1 MSVVVTGGLG
11 FIGAHVAAA
20 LMDSGEEVVIVDS
33 LTDYYSVD
41 LKLERKK
48 HLLGKAPKENFF
60 EFDLVDRI
68 SVSKLLDEVKPRTV
82 IHLAA
87 QAGVR
92 LPLELTHKY
101 VESNLTGFS
110 NVLQSVIENRIP
122 EFLYASSSSVYGD
135 STNVPYSENA
145 VGLSPISFYGA
156 TKLSNELLAKALTAN
171 SQTRS
176 RGMRFF
182 TVYGPWGRPD
192 MAPMLFANA
201 IVKGEP
207 IKVFNEGKMRR
218 DFTFVEDVA
227 EGVVR
232 TLLLP
237 ATPDPDW
244 NSQAPNSATSNAP
257 YRIYNIGNHEPVE
270 LLYFIELMEKELGIE
285 AKKTMLPM
293 QPGDV
298 LATYADVDD
307 LGAATGYRP
316 STSIENGVKEFVRWF
331 KSYYDIR

>member
-20 LMDSGEEVVIVDS
+20 LMDSGQEVVIVDS

-48 HLLGKAPKENFF
+48 QLLGKAPKENFY

-68 SVSKLLDEVKPRTV
+68 SFSKILDEVKPRTV

-92 LPLELTHKY
+92 LPVELTHKY

-110 NVLQSVIENRIP
+110 NVLQSVIEHRIP
-122 EFLYASSSSVYGD
+122 DFLYASSSSVYGD
-135 STNVPYSENA
+135 STDVPYKEKA

-192 MAPMLFANA
+192 MAYFRLGASVLTDYNFHRFGDGS
-201 IVKGEP
+201 V
-207 IKVFNEGKMRR
+207 RR
-218 DFTFVEDVA
+218 DFTYVEDTVKGILSLSYQLAKENPGFSDIVNLGGGNPHSLNDLIA
-227 EGVVR
+227 ELEKISGKR
-232 TLLLP
+232 IAITNEKK
-237 ATPDPDW
+237 AT
-244 NSQAPNSATSNAP
+244 
-257 YRIYNIGNHEPVE
+257 
-270 LLYFIELMEKELGIE
+270 
-285 AKKTMLPM
+285 
-293 QPGDV
+293 GDV
-298 LATYADVDD
+298 LQTVADSSY
-307 LGAATGYRP
+307 LKQLTGFVP
-316 STSIENGVKEFVRWF
+316 SISLSEGVSRFYDWANLKESTNSLKKW
-331 KSYYDIR
+331 IG

>member
-20 LMDSGEEVVIVDS
+20 LMDSGQEVVIVDS

-48 HLLGKAPKENFF
+48 QLLGKAPKENFY

-68 SVSKLLDEVKPRTV
+68 SFSKILDEVKPRTV

-92 LPLELTHKY
+92 LPVELTHKY

-110 NVLQSVIENRIP
+110 NVLQSVIEHRIP
-122 EFLYASSSSVYGD
+122 DFLYASSSSVYGD
-135 STNVPYSENA
+135 STDVPYKEKA

-192 MAPMLFANA
+192 MAYFRLGASVLTDYNFHRFGDGS
-201 IVKGEP
+201 V
-207 IKVFNEGKMRR
+207 RR
-218 DFTFVEDVA
+218 DFTYVEDTVKGILSLSYQLAKEDPGFSDIVNLGGGNPHSLNDLIA
-227 EGVVR
+227 ELEKISGKR
-232 TLLLP
+232 IAITNEKK
-237 ATPDPDW
+237 AT
-244 NSQAPNSATSNAP
+244 
-257 YRIYNIGNHEPVE
+257 
-270 LLYFIELMEKELGIE
+270 
-285 AKKTMLPM
+285 
-293 QPGDV
+293 GDV
-298 LATYADVDD
+298 LQTVADSSY
-307 LGAATGYRP
+307 LRQLTGFVP
-316 STSIENGVKEFVRWF
+316 SISLSEGVSRFYDWANLKESTNSLKKW
-331 KSYYDIR
+331 IG

>member
-68 SVSKLLDEVKPRTV
+68 SFSKILDEVKPRTV

-92 LPLELTHKY
+92 LPVELTHKY

-110 NVLQSVIENRIP
+110 NVLQSVIEHRIP
-122 EFLYASSSSVYGD
+122 DFLYASSSSVYGD
-135 STNVPYSENA
+135 STDVPYKEKA

-156 TKLSNELLAKALTAN
+156 TKLSNELLAKALTSN
-171 SQTRS
+171 SRTRS

-192 MAPMLFANA
+192 MA
-201 IVKGEP
+201 
-207 IKVFNEGKMRR
+207 
-218 DFTFVEDVA
+218 
-227 EGVVR
+227 
-232 TLLLP
+232 
-237 ATPDPDW
+237 
-244 NSQAPNSATSNAP
+244 
-257 YRIYNIGNHEPVE
+257 
-270 LLYFIELMEKELGIE
+270 YFR
-285 AKKTMLPM
+285 
-293 QPGDV
+293 
-298 LATYADVDD
+298 
-307 LGAATGYRP
+307 LGASVLTDYNFHRF
-316 STSIENGVKEFVRWF
+316 STKHQVDKGDFYETRRQKYIQSMFLIVIYFF
-331 KSYYDIR
+331 YYFF

>member
-48 HLLGKAPKENFF
+48 QLLGKAPKENFY

-68 SVSKLLDEVKPRTV
+68 SFSKILDEVKPRTV

-92 LPLELTHKY
+92 LPVELTHKY

-110 NVLQSVIENRIP
+110 NVLQSVIEHRIP
-122 EFLYASSSSVYGD
+122 DFLYASSSSVYGD
-135 STNVPYSENA
+135 SADVPYKEKA

-192 MAPMLFANA
+192 MAYFRLGASVLTDYNFHRFGDGS
-201 IVKGEP
+201 V
-207 IKVFNEGKMRR
+207 RR
-218 DFTFVEDVA
+218 DFTYVEDTVKGILSLSYQLAKEDPGFSDIVNLGGGNPHSLNDLIA
-227 EGVVR
+227 ELEKISGKR
-232 TLLLP
+232 IAITNEKK
-237 ATPDPDW
+237 AT
-244 NSQAPNSATSNAP
+244 
-257 YRIYNIGNHEPVE
+257 
-270 LLYFIELMEKELGIE
+270 
-285 AKKTMLPM
+285 
-293 QPGDV
+293 GDV
-298 LATYADVDD
+298 LQTVADSSY
-307 LGAATGYRP
+307 LRQLTGFVP
-316 STSIENGVKEFVRWF
+316 STSLSEGVSRFYDWANLKESTNSLKKW
-331 KSYYDIR
+331 IG

>member
-68 SVSKLLDEVKPRTV
+68 SFSKILDEVKPRTV

-92 LPLELTHKY
+92 LPVELTHKY

-110 NVLQSVIENRIP
+110 NVLQSVIEHRIP
-122 EFLYASSSSVYGD
+122 DFLYASSSSVYGD
-135 STNVPYSENA
+135 STDVPYRENA

-156 TKLSNELLAKALTAN
+156 TKLSNELLAKALTVN

-192 MAPMLFANA
+192 MAYFRLGASVLTDYNFHRFGDGS
-201 IVKGEP
+201 V
-207 IKVFNEGKMRR
+207 RR
-218 DFTFVEDVA
+218 DFTYVEDTVKGILSLSYQLAKEDSGFSDIVNLGGGNPHSLNDLIA
-227 EGVVR
+227 ELEKISGKR
-232 TLLLP
+232 IAITNEKK
-237 ATPDPDW
+237 AT
-244 NSQAPNSATSNAP
+244 
-257 YRIYNIGNHEPVE
+257 
-270 LLYFIELMEKELGIE
+270 
-285 AKKTMLPM
+285 
-293 QPGDV
+293 GDV
-298 LATYADVDD
+298 LQTVADSSY
-307 LGAATGYRP
+307 LRQLTGFVP
-316 STSIENGVKEFVRWF
+316 SISLSEGVSRFYDWANLKESTNSLKKW
-331 KSYYDIR
+331 IG

>member
-68 SVSKLLDEVKPRTV
+68 SFSKILDEVKPKTV

-92 LPLELTHKY
+92 LPVELTHKY

-110 NVLQSVIENRIP
+110 NVLQSVIEHRIP
-122 EFLYASSSSVYGD
+122 DFLYASSSSVYGD
-135 STNVPYSENA
+135 STDVPYSENA

-192 MAPMLFANA
+192 MAYFRLGASVLTDYNFHRYGDGS
-201 IVKGEP
+201 V
-207 IKVFNEGKMRR
+207 RR
-218 DFTFVEDVA
+218 DFTYVEDTVRGILSLSYQLAKEDPGFNDIVNLGGGNPHSLNDLIA
-227 EGVVR
+227 ELEKISGK
-232 TLLLP
+232 
-237 ATPDPDW
+237 
-244 NSQAPNSATSNAP
+244 
-257 YRIYNIGNHEPVE
+257 RIAITN
-270 LLYFIELMEKELGIE
+270 EKK
-285 AKKTMLPM
+285 AA
-293 QPGDV
+293 GDV
-298 LATYADVDD
+298 LQTVADSSY
-307 LGAATGYRP
+307 LKQLTGFVP
-316 STSIENGVKEFVRWF
+316 SISLTEGVSRFYDWANLKESTNSLKKW
-331 KSYYDIR
+331 IG

>member
-48 HLLGKAPKENFF
+48 HVLGKAPKENFF

-68 SVSKLLDEVKPRTV
+68 SFSKILDEVKPKTV

-92 LPLELTHKY
+92 LPVELTHKY

-110 NVLQSVIENRIP
+110 NVLQSVIEHRIP
-122 EFLYASSSSVYGD
+122 DFLYASSSSVYGD
-135 STNVPYSENA
+135 STDVPYSENA

-192 MAPMLFANA
+192 MAYFRLGASVLTDYNFHRYGDGS
-201 IVKGEP
+201 V
-207 IKVFNEGKMRR
+207 RR
-218 DFTFVEDVA
+218 DFTYVEDTVRGILSLSYQLAKEDPGFNDIVNLGGGNPHSLNDLIA
-227 EGVVR
+227 ELEKISGK
-232 TLLLP
+232 
-237 ATPDPDW
+237 
-244 NSQAPNSATSNAP
+244 
-257 YRIYNIGNHEPVE
+257 RIAITN
-270 LLYFIELMEKELGIE
+270 EKK
-285 AKKTMLPM
+285 AA
-293 QPGDV
+293 GDV
-298 LATYADVDD
+298 LQTVADSSY
-307 LGAATGYRP
+307 LKQLTGFVP
-316 STSIENGVKEFVRWF
+316 SISLTEGVSRFYDWANLKESTNSLKKW
-331 KSYYDIR
+331 IG

>member
-48 HLLGKAPKENFF
+48 HLLSKAPKENFF

-68 SVSKLLDEVKPRTV
+68 SFSKLLDEVKPRTV

-92 LPLELTHKY
+92 LPVELTHKY

-135 STNVPYSENA
+135 STDVPYSENA

-192 MAPMLFANA
+192 MAYFRLGASVLTDYSFHRFGDGS
-201 IVKGEP
+201 V
-207 IKVFNEGKMRR
+207 RR
-218 DFTFVEDVA
+218 DFTYVEDTVQGILSLSLQLA
-227 EGVVR
+227 KENPGFSDIVNLGGGNPHSLNDLIGELEQISGKR
-232 TLLLP
+232 ITITNEKK
-237 ATPDPDW
+237 AT
-244 NSQAPNSATSNAP
+244 
-257 YRIYNIGNHEPVE
+257 
-270 LLYFIELMEKELGIE
+270 
-285 AKKTMLPM
+285 
-293 QPGDV
+293 GDV
-298 LATYADVDD
+298 LQTVADSSY
-307 LGAATGYRP
+307 LNQLTGFVP
-316 STSIENGVKEFVRWF
+316 SISLHEGVSRFYDWANLKENTNSLKKWIG
-331 KSYYDIR
+331 

>member
-68 SVSKLLDEVKPRTV
+68 SFSKIVDEVKPRTV

-92 LPLELTHKY
+92 LPVELTHKY

-110 NVLQSVIENRIP
+110 NVLQSVIEHRIP
-122 EFLYASSSSVYGD
+122 DFLYASSSSVYGD
-135 STNVPYSENA
+135 STDVPYKEKA

-192 MAPMLFANA
+192 MAYFRLGASVLTDYNFHRFGDGS
-201 IVKGEP
+201 V
-207 IKVFNEGKMRR
+207 RR
-218 DFTFVEDVA
+218 DFTYVEDTVRGILGLSYQLAKEDPGFSDIVNLGGGNPHSLNDLIA
-227 EGVVR
+227 ELEKISGKR
-232 TLLLP
+232 IAITNEKK
-237 ATPDPDW
+237 AT
-244 NSQAPNSATSNAP
+244 
-257 YRIYNIGNHEPVE
+257 
-270 LLYFIELMEKELGIE
+270 
-285 AKKTMLPM
+285 
-293 QPGDV
+293 GDV
-298 LATYADVDD
+298 LQTVADSSY
-307 LGAATGYRP
+307 LRQLTGFVP
-316 STSIENGVKEFVRWF
+316 SISLSEGVSRFYDWANLKESTNSLKKW
-331 KSYYDIR
+331 IG

>member
-68 SVSKLLDEVKPRTV
+68 SFSKILDEVKPKTV

-92 LPLELTHKY
+92 LPVELTHKY

-110 NVLQSVIENRIP
+110 NVLQSVIEHRIP
-122 EFLYASSSSVYGD
+122 DFLYASSSSVYGD
-135 STNVPYSENA
+135 STDVPYSENA

-192 MAPMLFANA
+192 MAYFRLGASVLTDYNFHRYGDGS
-201 IVKGEP
+201 V
-207 IKVFNEGKMRR
+207 RR
-218 DFTFVEDVA
+218 DFTYVEDTVRGILSLSYQLAKEDPGFNDIVNLGGGNPHSLNDLIA
-227 EGVVR
+227 ELEKISGK
-232 TLLLP
+232 
-237 ATPDPDW
+237 
-244 NSQAPNSATSNAP
+244 
-257 YRIYNIGNHEPVE
+257 RIAITN
-270 LLYFIELMEKELGIE
+270 EKK
-285 AKKTMLPM
+285 AA
-293 QPGDV
+293 GDV
-298 LATYADVDD
+298 LQTVADSSY
-307 LGAATGYRP
+307 LKQLTGFVP
-316 STSIENGVKEFVRWF
+316 SISLSEGVSRFYDWANLKESTNSLKKW
-331 KSYYDIR
+331 IG

>member
-68 SVSKLLDEVKPRTV
+68 SFSKILDEVKPRTV

-92 LPLELTHKY
+92 LPVELTHKY

-110 NVLQSVIENRIP
+110 NVLQSVIEHRIP
-122 EFLYASSSSVYGD
+122 DFLYASSSSVYGD
-135 STNVPYSENA
+135 STDVPYKEKA

-192 MAPMLFANA
+192 MAYFRLGASVLTDYSFHRFGDGS
-201 IVKGEP
+201 V
-207 IKVFNEGKMRR
+207 RR
-218 DFTFVEDVA
+218 DFTYVEDTVRGILSLSYQLANEDPGFNDIVNLGGGNPHSLNDLIA
-227 EGVVR
+227 ELEEISGKR
-232 TLLLP
+232 IAITNEKK
-237 ATPDPDW
+237 AT
-244 NSQAPNSATSNAP
+244 
-257 YRIYNIGNHEPVE
+257 
-270 LLYFIELMEKELGIE
+270 
-285 AKKTMLPM
+285 
-293 QPGDV
+293 GDV
-298 LATYADVDD
+298 LQTVADSSY
-307 LGAATGYRP
+307 LKQLTGFVP
-316 STSIENGVKEFVRWF
+316 SISLSEGVSRFYDWANLKESTNSLKKW
-331 KSYYDIR
+331 IG

>member
-68 SVSKLLDEVKPRTV
+68 SFSKILDEVKPRTV

-92 LPLELTHKY
+92 LPVELTHKY

-110 NVLQSVIENRIP
+110 NVLQSVIEHRIP
-122 EFLYASSSSVYGD
+122 DFLYASSSSVYGD
-135 STNVPYSENA
+135 STDVPYKEKA

-192 MAPMLFANA
+192 MAYFRLGASVLTDYNFHRFGDGS
-201 IVKGEP
+201 V
-207 IKVFNEGKMRR
+207 RR
-218 DFTFVEDVA
+218 DFTYVEDTVRGILSLSYQLAKEDPGFSDIVNLGGGNPHSLNDLIA
-227 EGVVR
+227 ELEKISGKR
-232 TLLLP
+232 IAITNEKK
-237 ATPDPDW
+237 AT
-244 NSQAPNSATSNAP
+244 
-257 YRIYNIGNHEPVE
+257 
-270 LLYFIELMEKELGIE
+270 
-285 AKKTMLPM
+285 
-293 QPGDV
+293 GDV
-298 LATYADVDD
+298 LQTVADSSY
-307 LGAATGYRP
+307 LKQLTGFVP
-316 STSIENGVKEFVRWF
+316 SISLSEGVSRFYDWANLKESTNSLKKW
-331 KSYYDIR
+331 IG

>member
-41 LKLERKK
+41 LKLKRKK

-68 SVSKLLDEVKPRTV
+68 SFSKLLDEVKPRTV

-92 LPLELTHKY
+92 LPVELTHKY

-135 STNVPYSENA
+135 STDVPYSENA

-192 MAPMLFANA
+192 MAYCRLGASVLTDYSFHRFGDGS
-201 IVKGEP
+201 V
-207 IKVFNEGKMRR
+207 RR
-218 DFTFVEDVA
+218 DFTYVEDTVQGILSLSLQLA
-227 EGVVR
+227 KENPGFSDIVNLGGGNPHSLNDLIGELEQISGKRIVI
-232 TLLLP
+232 TNEKK
-237 ATPDPDW
+237 AT
-244 NSQAPNSATSNAP
+244 
-257 YRIYNIGNHEPVE
+257 
-270 LLYFIELMEKELGIE
+270 
-285 AKKTMLPM
+285 
-293 QPGDV
+293 GDV
-298 LATYADVDD
+298 LQTVADSSY
-307 LGAATGYRP
+307 LNQLTGFVP
-316 STSIENGVKEFVRWF
+316 SISLNEGVSRFYDWANLKENTNSLKKWIG
-331 KSYYDIR
+331 

>member
-68 SVSKLLDEVKPRTV
+68 SFSKILDEVKPRTV

-92 LPLELTHKY
+92 LPVELTHKY

-110 NVLQSVIENRIP
+110 NVLQSVIEHRIP
-122 EFLYASSSSVYGD
+122 DFLYASSSSVYGD
-135 STNVPYSENA
+135 STDVPYSENA

-192 MAPMLFANA
+192 MAYFRLAASVLTDYSFHRYGDGS
-201 IVKGEP
+201 V
-207 IKVFNEGKMRR
+207 RR
-218 DFTFVEDVA
+218 DFTYVEDTVRGILSLSYQLAKEDPGFNDIVNLGGGNPHSLNDLIA
-227 EGVVR
+227 ELEKISGKR
-232 TLLLP
+232 IAITNEKK
-237 ATPDPDW
+237 AT
-244 NSQAPNSATSNAP
+244 
-257 YRIYNIGNHEPVE
+257 
-270 LLYFIELMEKELGIE
+270 
-285 AKKTMLPM
+285 
-293 QPGDV
+293 GDV
-298 LATYADVDD
+298 LQTVADSSY
-307 LGAATGYRP
+307 LKQLTGFVP
-316 STSIENGVKEFVRWF
+316 SISLSEGVSRFYDWANLKESINSLKKWIG
-331 KSYYDIR
+331 